1 MSAVSFT
8 VPGEPVA
15 FARTRGIHRMTPAPQ
30 RAWMAHCG
38 TMARLAMRG
47 REPLEGALQLDV
59 KAVHAIPASWP
70 KAKAS
75 AATWKTSVPDA
86 DNLAKLCADS
96 LKGIVWRDDAQAAR
110 LVVEKVYGPAP
121 CVEVKVSPL

>member
-1 MSAVSFT
+1 MIGVSFI

-30 RAWMAHCG
+30 RAWMALCG
-38 TMARLAMRG
+38 TIARLAMKG
-47 REPLEGALQLDV
+47 REPLDGAVQLDV
-59 KAVHAIPASWP
+59 RAVHAIPASWS
-70 KAKAS
+70 KVKGAS
-75 AATWKTSVPDA
+75 ASWKTSVPDA

-110 LVVEKVYGPAP
+110 LVVEKVYGPTP